1 MTATSTAADQTF
13 TVVIDDDEALMAEG
27 RIRRIDAGPTWAKH
41 RVRIVLDEDQD
52 TSGHASASD
61 LTVSLRFED
70 DVEGHALSLHFPN
83 AQKADEF
90 RKRLLAGGV
99 VAGAII
105 FGVTAAQ
112 LSAGAPATS
121 VAAPAPIVAP
131 APAPIAQPLA
141 NPRIPVE
148 DLAPVA
154 PAIRTAPIDQPV
166 VNPRIPADELA
177 PIVAPVAAP
186 IAEPATNPRIP
197 AEDLAPSSSTVAP
210 VAPAAAPT
218 DPTQFRR
225 GK

>member
-1 MTATSTAADQTF
+1 MTATSSAADQTF
-13 TVVIDDDEALMAEG
+13 TVVVDDDEALMAEG

-41 RVRIVLDEDQD
+41 SVRIVLDEDQD

-61 LTVSLRFED
+61 LAVSLRFED

-99 VAGAII
+99 VAGALIV
-105 FGVTAAQ
+105 GVTAAQ
-112 LSAGAPATS
+112 LSAGAPTTS

-131 APAPIAQPLA
+131 APGPIAQPL
-141 NPRIPVE
+141 
-148 DLAPVA
+148 
-154 PAIRTAPIDQPV
+154 T
-166 VNPRIPADELA
+166 NPRIPAVDLA

-186 IAEPATNPRIP
+186 IAQPATNPRIPAVDLAPIVAPAAAPIAQPATNPRIP
-197 AEDLAPSSSTVAP
+197 AEDLAPSSSKVAP
-210 VAPAAAPT
+210 VAPVT
-218 DPTQFRR
+218 DPAQFRR